1 MAEAWSEAQA
11 QQGMVV
17 SQGVQRSQF
26 EGVSEWLLSLLRI
39 AKIGDSFV
47 SISECCQKRQG

>member
-11 QQGMVV
+11 QQVVVV

-26 EGVSEWLLSLLRI
+26 KEPLKG
-39 AKIGDSFV
+39 
-47 SISECCQKRQG
+47 CCLC